1 MLKMLKMSTSVTP
14 DEVRNGLLAR
24 YVKSG
29 RGAMPETRLHLITW
43 VCKWGGLWFKSEIP
57 AKHSMGLS
65 DDPGESSGPFL
76 LKWSLSK
83 ALQMCCDTISI

>member
-1 MLKMLKMSTSVTP
+1 MLKMLKMSTFVTP

-29 RGAMPETRLHLITW
+29 GGGAMPETRLHLITW
-43 VCKWGGLWFKSEIP
+43 VCKWGGGLWFKSEIP

-65 DDPGESSGPFL
+65 DDPGSLQVLFSSSGH
-76 LKWSLSK
+76 
-83 ALQMCCDTISI
+83 